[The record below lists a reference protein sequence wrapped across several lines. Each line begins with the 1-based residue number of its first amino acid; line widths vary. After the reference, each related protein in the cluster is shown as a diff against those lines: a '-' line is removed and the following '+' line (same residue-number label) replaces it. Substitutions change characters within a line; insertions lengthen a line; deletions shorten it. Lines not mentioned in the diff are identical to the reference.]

1 MLLEM
6 SVKLRRGHLD
16 LTTQLTM
23 SDASVGLFG
32 KSGAGNHVNVS
43 SNSHHR

>member
-16 LTTQLTM
+16 LTTQLSM
-23 SDASVGLFG
+23 SDSSVGC
-32 KSGAGNHVNVS
+32 SVNPAPAKARCS
-43 SNSHHR
+43 A